1 MYLSFFTAN
10 MRPATLL
17 NVHVSCFPVNFEKF
31 LRTPFFTEHLWWL
44 LLDRVMN
51 TLLRSSR
58 PYMLF
63 KIDVLKNFAIFTGK
77 HKCWSLFLL
86 KQACK
91 SRNFIK
97 MRLQHWCFFVNVC
110 RIFKNRFFLWKNWL
124 LHIFAFRLRFLLAW
138 DTCTVCDTVER
149 TKKRT
154 TEYKGF
160 MGVPSIKRHHFL

>member
-1 MYLSFFTAN
+1 MYLSLFIAN

-17 NVHVSCFPVNFEKF
+17 KRRPWHRCFPVNFEKF

-63 KIDVLKNFAIFTGK
+63 KINVLKNFAIFTGK

-110 RIFKNRFFLWKNWL
+110 RILKNRFFYGRTRLHLTSAYWGFCRLGILVLSVTQSNERRNEQQNIKALCVL
-124 LHIFAFRLRFLLAW
+124 LL
-138 DTCTVCDTVER
+138 
-149 TKKRT
+149 
-154 TEYKGF
+154 
-160 MGVPSIKRHHFL
+160 